1 MRTTTDVVRQS
12 SAKIAIILVLL
23 STNYID
29 RSGENSLEE
38 RQPDFDITSKWRE
51 IYSCQ
56 SNFRTPYH
64 KRKRIYPSDQCFT
77 RCADWGEMNLGT
89 KQD

>member
-1 MRTTTDVVRQS
+1 MDVVRQS

-23 STNYID
+23 STYSID
-29 RSGENSLEE
+29 RSGENSLEK

-51 IYSCQ
+51 IYS
-56 SNFRTPYH
+56 SAHPIT
-64 KRKRIYPSDQCFT
+64 KRKRISPSDQCFIC
-77 RCADWGEMNLGT
+77 CADWGEINLGA